1 MKALIE
7 TIVRYIACGEDY
19 IDVQTTTYFLGLPI
33 AFKSKKYVPPIEDKE
48 MAADIRADGIKPK
61 ELAKVLDKI
70 VPNSCGIIVYN
81 NWVHFDTRNTKYRK
95 GM

>member
-7 TIVRYIACGEDY
+7 SNVRYIACGEDY

-48 MAADIRADGIKPK
+48 MVATYKMFK
-61 ELAKVLDKI
+61 ERVTTM
-70 VPNSCGIIVYN
+70 N
-81 NWVHFDTRNTKYRK
+81 FR
-95 GM
+95 